1 MNIDAISGQDLN
13 GSFKVANLA
22 VAALSVLS
30 GLSQLFSGVQSFLI
44 GIYIIGFGAV
54 IGLLEFRVPSEAYT
68 YGSFLFSF
76 VGRGVFYTLIG
87 ASINGASWFRL
98 FAGILIFVIGL
109 VYIALEAVP
118 SISPPENMSPEGISI
133 GVQDEDV
140 V

>member
-30 GLSQLFSGVQSFLI
+30 GLSQLFSGFLI

>member
-1 MNIDAISGQDLN
+1 MDAISGQDLN

-22 VAALSVLS
+22 VAALS
-30 GLSQLFSGVQSFLI
+30 FLI

-54 IGLLEFRVPSEAYT
+54 LGLLVYT
-68 YGSFLFSF
+68 F
-76 VGRGVFYTLIG
+76 IG

>member
-1 MNIDAISGQDLN
+1 MDAISGQDLN
-13 GSFKVANLA
+13 GVFKGANLA
-22 VAALSVLS
+22 VAALS
-30 GLSQLFSGVQSFLI
+30 FII

-54 IGLLEFRVPSEAYT
+54 LGLLEFRVPSEAYT

-76 VGRGVFYTLIG
+76 IGRGVFYTLIG

>member
-1 MNIDAISGQDLN
+1 MYVFRPPNP
-13 GSFKVANLA
+13 
-22 VAALSVLS
+22 
-30 GLSQLFSGVQSFLI
+30 
-44 GIYIIGFGAV
+44 
-54 IGLLEFRVPSEAYT
+54 LLLTPV
-68 YGSFLFSF
+68 
-76 VGRGVFYTLIG
+76 YTLIG
-87 ASINGASWFRL
+87 ASINGALWFRL